1 MDNDVLSP
9 AWEEGVF
16 FYSMRISRL
25 AMVQF
30 NPIVGDLSGN
40 IRAIIQWIK
49 EAKKSRADVVA
60 FPELAITGYPP
71 EDLVLRPSFLKDT
84 RLALDEVIKHCG
96 GITAVIGFIRDGEK
110 KEPIRPEV
118 FPTTSPSPT
127 ALNAAAIVHN
137 RQVVATYA
145 KMILPN
151 YGVFD
156 EQRYFSAGNRPLVFE
171 LNGIRYG
178 VNICEDIW
186 KANGP
191 TFDEAGRGRAHII
204 LNINASPYQMGKDK
218 VREGMLARRAR
229 ENGVVVSYTNMV
241 GGQDEIIFDGQSLVV
256 NASGQIITRGKAFEE
271 ELLVTDIDIDA
282 KGMRGPRRKQPEVG
296 GANSHHAVQRV
307 VLSREYLPKRRRLL
321 HPRRAAP
328 LDPLEEVYRA
338 LVLGVRD
345 YVNKNRFQKVLV
357 GISGGID
364 SALTSVIAVDALGP
378 EQVTGV
384 FMPSMFT
391 SKESRQDSLRLMK
404 NLKVPLLEIP
414 ITKLWNSYLHALAP
428 VFEGKAHDTTEE
440 NLQARIR
447 GNLLMAMS
455 NKFGHLVL
463 TTGNKSEMS
472 VGYATLYGDM
482 AGGFAVIKDLSKTL
496 VYDLAKYRNQ
506 RAQSEMGM
514 SLIPQ
519 RIIDRPPSAEL
530 KPHQTDQDTLPPYEM
545 LDPILEAYVEDDR
558 AFDDI
563 VRMGFPSTMVQR
575 VITMVDR
582 SEYKRRQAP
591 VGIKITERALGKDRR
606 MPVTNRY
613 VKR

>member
-1 MDNDVLSP
+1 
-9 AWEEGVF
+9 
-16 FYSMRISRL
+16 MRITRL

-30 NPIVGDLSGN
+30 NPVVGDLSGN
-40 IRAIIQWIK
+40 ARAIVAWIK
-49 EAKKSRADVVA
+49 EAKQARADVAV
-60 FPELAITGYPP
+60 FPEMAITGYPP
-71 EDLVLRPSFLKDT
+71 EDLVLRTSFLKDT
-84 RLALDEVIKHCG
+84 SRALDEVRKHCR
-96 GITAVIGFIRDGEK
+96 GITALVGFIQENQTPLYPQSSTILSSSKTPR
-110 KEPIRPEV
+110 V
-118 FPTTSPSPT
+118 
-127 ALNAAAIVHN
+127 LNAAAILHD
-137 RQVVATYA
+137 RQVVASYA
-145 KMILPN
+145 KMVLPN

-156 EQRYFSAGNRPLVFE
+156 EQRYFSPGTCPLVFE

-186 KANGP
+186 DMNGP
-191 TFDEAGRGRAHII
+191 ICDEAGRGRAHII
-204 LNINASPYQMGKDK
+204 VNLNASPYHMGKDK
-218 VREGMLARRAR
+218 VREQLLAQRAR
-229 ENGVVVSYTNMV
+229 AYGVVVSYTNMV
-241 GGQDEIIFDGQSLVV
+241 GGQDEIVFDGQSLVV
-256 NASGQIITRGKAFEE
+256 NAAGKILARGKAFEE
-271 ELLVTDIDIDA
+271 ELLVADIDINA
-282 KGMRGPRRKQPEVG
+282 KGMCGPSGKRLVVG
-296 GANSHHAVQRV
+296 NARAARAVQRV
-307 VLSREYLPKRRRLL
+307 VISREYVPRRRSAVSV
-321 HPRRAAP
+321 RCAAA

-345 YVNKNRFQKVLV
+345 YVNKNQFQKVLV

-364 SALTSVIAVDALGP
+364 SALTAVIAVEALSP

-384 FMPSMFT
+384 FMPSLFT
-391 SKESRQDSLRLMK
+391 SKESRSDSRSLMQ
-404 NLKVPLLEIP
+404 NLKARLLEIP
-414 ITKLWNSYLHALAP
+414 ITKLWKTYLHGLDP
-428 VFEGKAHDTTEE
+428 VFEGRPHDTTEE

-447 GNLLMAMS
+447 GNLLMAIS

-496 VYDLAKYRNQ
+496 VYDLATHRNF
-506 RAQSEMGM
+506 RARTETGKA
-514 SLIPQ
+514 LIPP

-530 KPHQTDQDTLPPYEM
+530 KPDQTDQDTLPPYEM
-545 LDPILEAYVEDDR
+545 LDPILEAYVEEDR

-563 VRMGFPSTMVQR
+563 VRMGFPSEMVRR
-575 VITMVDR
+575 VMTMVDR